1 MQVEDIKETRD
12 GRRVRIICIDAKIA
26 DGAYDIVGLIKEPNG
41 TDFIEWW
48 DSKNISD
55 SGKYILAG
63 DRSHISDHDL
73 KL

>member
-12 GRRVRIICIDAKIA
+12 GRRVRIICLDAKIA
-26 DGAYDIVGLIKEPNG
+26 GGMYNIVGLIKTPDG

-48 DSKNISD
+48 NSENIVDGFMMTGSHPSD
-55 SGKYILAG
+55 NDI
-63 DRSHISDHDL
+63 

>member
-12 GRRVRIICIDAKIA
+12 GERVRIICIDAKIA
-26 DGAYDIVGLIKEPNG
+26 GGAYDIVGLVKEPDG

-48 DSKNISD
+48 NSKNVVD
-55 SGKYILAG
+55 GYIQATTLPG
-63 DRSHISDHDL
+63 PRDI

>member
-12 GRRVRIICIDAKIA
+12 GRRVRIICVDAKIA
-26 DGAYDIVGLIKEPNG
+26 GGVYNIVGLIKEPDG

-48 DSKNISD
+48 DEKD
-55 SGKYILAG
+55 VHDG
-63 DRSHISDHDL
+63 HIQVGNTPSERDL

>member
-12 GRRVRIICIDAKIA
+12 GSRVRIICVDAKIA
-26 DGAYDIVGLIKEPNG
+26 GGMYNIVGLVKEPDG

-48 DSKNISD
+48 SEDNTHD
-55 SGKYILAG
+55 GYIQATTIPG
-63 DRSHISDHDL
+63 PRDI